1 MSESGGEEED
11 DAARAFENLREE
23 VASLRRGIELVYRQ
37 GQEAKGVDYSLT
49 LGQIAKT
56 LQGLQERLAA
66 IEGKPALEMTP
77 AVYRTE
83 IAEAGR
89 IAAEM
94 AGRALREGASAQ
106 SVATRELR
114 EVTSQAREAREQR
127 WWLTTVGAVGGVVG
141 LGLWAI
147 LVEVLPWGGGTWLAS
162 LPLAGGDRWQ
172 AGQTLMHAADPA
184 GFDRIVKLSQACGD
198 QQVDLC
204 AAAIAVKTAGS
215 AGQAGSAPA
224 ASRHEPRP

>member
-1 MSESGGEEED
+1 MSESDGEEED

-37 GQEAKGVDYSLT
+37 GQEAKAVDYSLT
-49 LGQIAKT
+49 LGQMAKT
-56 LQGLQERLAA
+56 VQGLQERLAA

-77 AVYRTE
+77 AVYQTE

-94 AGRALREGASAQ
+94 AGRAVAQ
-106 SVATRELR
+106 SMATRELR

-127 WWLTTVGAVGGVVG
+127 WWLTTAGAIGVIVG

-147 LVEVLPWGGGTWLAS
+147 LVDVLPWGAGTWLAS
-162 LPLAGGDRWQ
+162 LPLAGGDRWE
-172 AGQTLMHAADPA
+172 AGQQLMRVADPA
-184 GFDRIVKLSQACGD
+184 GFDRIVKLAQACGD

-215 AGQAGSAPA
+215 AGQAGSTPA
-224 ASRHEPRP
+224 AARHEPRP